1 MRPSPH
7 LAEIV
12 LRRPLAIVLF
22 VTTAALGAIANAGPA
37 AAAEGVPP
45 KVVIIVG
52 ATEGTTSRYR
62 GYADE
67 AYAEAIK
74 YTPSVV
80 KVYSPNATW
89 SRVKSATTGAA
100 VVIYFG
106 HGNGWPSPYTYDPKY
121 TTKDGFGLN
130 ATAGAGDSNNKYY
143 GEPYVST
150 LDLAPGAII
159 LLHHLCY
166 ASGNSEPGHA
176 APTRSVAKQRVDNYG
191 AGFLKA
197 GAAAVIADGHRGA
210 VDYLR
215 ALFTTDQTLADLWRT
230 QPNAHGNQFSFPSQ
244 RTPGQMALMDP
255 DSPTAGYYRSF
266 VGNTAATT
274 ANVREGTQP
283 PPPPPPTYDY
293 AVLGVFHD
301 LWDSPFV
308 AAIQWIY
315 DQRITAGCSATRYC
329 PVASVTRGEMAAF
342 LRRAMQLPAATRD
355 YFSDDDGLTHE
366 SSINAV
372 AEAGITAGCAPARFC
387 RDAPVT
393 RAQMA
398 GFLVRA
404 LDLPPTTTD
413 FFDDDDGASLESAI
427 NAVAAAGLT
436 RGCADR
442 SYCPKAAVSREQMA
456 AFLVRAFR

>member
-1 MRPSPH
+1 
-7 LAEIV
+7 
-12 LRRPLAIVLF
+12 
-22 VTTAALGAIANAGPA
+22 
-37 AAAEGVPP
+37 
-45 KVVIIVG
+45 
-52 ATEGTTSRYR
+52 
-62 GYADE
+62 
-67 AYAEAIK
+67 
-74 YTPSVV
+74 
-80 KVYSPNATW
+80 
-89 SRVKSATTGAA
+89 
-100 VVIYFG
+100 
-106 HGNGWPSPYTYDPKY
+106 
-121 TTKDGFGLN
+121 
-130 ATAGAGDSNNKYY
+130 
-143 GEPYVST
+143 
-150 LDLAPGAII
+150 
-159 LLHHLCY
+159 
-166 ASGNSEPGHA
+166 
-176 APTRSVAKQRVDNYG
+176 
-191 AGFLKA
+191 
-197 GAAAVIADGHRGA
+197 
-210 VDYLR
+210 
-215 ALFTTDQTLADLWRT
+215 
-230 QPNAHGNQFSFPSQ
+230 
-244 RTPGQMALMDP
+244 MALMDP

-266 VGNTAATT
+266 VGNTAAAT